1 MYYKELI
8 ITIMIKTIKE
18 LKEYYRIE
26 LHGMSKA
33 RFIYETLFASIGG
46 YIIHL
51 RLLEYLQSKKSPM
64 YKPLRFFVHWRLS
77 RISVMTGIHIPPGV
91 CDKGLTLRHF
101 GSIVVNSSTRIGRNC
116 CIHNNVNIGAN
127 KGGKIA
133 PKIGDNVYIG
143 PGAVLFG
150 EIEIADGCYIGANAV
165 VNKSVLEPNSVIL
178 GVPGKVVK
186 KDTTCW
192 WEYNGMQRE
201 K

>member
-1 MYYKELI
+1 
-8 ITIMIKTIKE
+8 MINSIKE
-18 LKEYYRIE
+18 LKEYYKIE
-26 LHGMSKA
+26 LHYHSKM
-33 RFIYETLFASIGG
+33 RFIYDTLFATIGG

-51 RLLEYLQSKKSPM
+51 RLLEYLQEKKSVVF
-64 YKPLRFFVHWRLS
+64 KPLKFFIHWRLS

-101 GSIVVNSSTRIGRNC
+101 GSIVVNASTKIGRNC
-116 CIHNNVNIGAN
+116 CIHNNVNIGTS
-127 KGGKIA
+127 KGSKIA

-165 VNKSVLEPNSVIL
+165 VNKSVHEPNSVIL

-186 KDTTCW
+186 QDDKCW
-192 WEYNGMQRE
+192 WEYNDMQRE